1 MLSLYSS
8 VGRVQELRT
17 GGHWFNP
24 QQGVQSRRNVHES
37 HRFFIPGT
45 DLCPKTSQN
54 VRKTSTRFNE
64 IIHSRYFCK
73 HVDHI

>member
-24 QQGVQSRRNVHES
+24 QQGVQSHRNVHES
-37 HRFFIPGT
+37 HRFIKNQVQIYV
-45 DLCPKTSQN
+45 PK
-54 VRKTSTRFNE
+54 RPRMYE
-64 IIHSRYFCK
+64 K
-73 HVDHI
+73 HLLDSMK